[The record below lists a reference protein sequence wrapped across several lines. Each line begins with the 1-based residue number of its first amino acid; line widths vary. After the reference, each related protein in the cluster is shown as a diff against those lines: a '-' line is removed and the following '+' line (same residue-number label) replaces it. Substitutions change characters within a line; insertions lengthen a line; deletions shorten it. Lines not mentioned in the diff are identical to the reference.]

1 MATSSTAQHHG
12 QHSGERR
19 KERDRE
25 RVSEGRG
32 TEGRD
37 GARQSA
43 ARDLCSLR
51 RFPRMHER
59 GGCAAHSNL
68 IELRSQTH
76 RRTHTQ
82 AHLRG
87 LSRAP
92 VIRKTRAAFCPPC
105 STVCHRPSDAGSH
118 SCITVVT
125 SVSALQNTSVIMGS
139 AAMERSGRGRRR
151 PAATSGQHRTGVSV
165 DSVRELRHG
174 GRNPHAGVR
183 R

>member
-1 MATSSTAQHHG
+1 LSPFAEKFM
-12 QHSGERR
+12 
-19 KERDRE
+19 
-25 RVSEGRG
+25 
-32 TEGRD
+32 
-37 GARQSA
+37 GARQKRKHRLTIMFSKLA
-43 ARDLCSLR
+43 PTYPYHLVHNNNTSLFTHTENLHVIMHSR
-51 RFPRMHER
+51 RTQSSHTPK
-59 GGCAAHSNL
+59 
-68 IELRSQTH
+68 TK

-105 STVCHRPSDAGSH
+105 GTVHHRPSDAGSH